1 MGETMK
7 KLLVIC
13 LAMVM
18 AASPL
23 NAYAIKDG
31 VDYPF
36 HPRVVP
42 IYFKLPKWSGAAQSC
57 TGFLYAPRIVLTAAH
72 CVHDPMQMDKKVP
85 LKANQ
90 MWVGAPGSLTKPNNR
105 LFDVLKIY
113 FQKGYE
119 PYRGYSYTD
128 DFAVMVLKAPLARVD
143 KAALATK
150 EQIEE
155 LLREG
160 ATVSTGG
167 YGGTSAAD
175 ANTQRQIYPQM
186 ASFKMISFEAGMR
199 SVRERMAMWGR
210 EYYQSD
216 GVYFMRYEP
225 GTAHPC
231 NGDSGS
237 GYFLDENGKFT
248 YLGITWPGVHPLCEA
263 GDFSLDPRFMPN
275 SGQVIAFRGVFMDL
289 ELIAQGEQYVST
301 YPSNIF
307 LGCRELNLAYPNGIT
322 LAGTPKN
329 RGAGPIKK
337 PKYSPPIYRLNKQ
350 LDKDKDGIVCEVLGR

>member
-1 MGETMK
+1 MK
-7 KLLVIC
+7 KALIFLLATLIG
-13 LAMVM
+13 AM
-18 AASPL
+18 PL

-31 VDYPF
+31 IDYPH

-57 TGFLYAPRIVLTAAH
+57 TGFLFSPRIVLTAAH
-72 CVHDPMQMDKKVP
+72 CVHDPMQMEKKVP

-90 MWVGAPGSLTKPNNR
+90 MWVGAPGSLTKPNNS
-105 LFDVLKIY
+105 LFAVARIFY
-113 FQKGYE
+113 QQGYK

-128 DFAVMVLKAPLARVD
+128 DFAVIVLKAPLARV
-143 KAALATK
+143 ARAELATK

-155 LLREG
+155 LVRT
-160 ATVSTGG
+160 AAIVSTGG

-175 ANTQRQIYPQM
+175 AETQRQIYPQM
-186 ASFKMISFEAGMR
+186 ASFKMISFEAGIR

-210 EYYQSD
+210 DYYQSD
-216 GVYFMRYEP
+216 GVFFMRYEP

-237 GYFLDENGKFT
+237 GYFLEKNGRFT

-263 GDFSLDPRFMPN
+263 GDFSTEPRFIPN

-289 ELIAQGEQYVST
+289 EIIRQGEEYVT
-301 YPSNIF
+301 AFPSNTF
-307 LGCRELNLAYPNGIT
+307 LGCKELNLVYPNGIT
-322 LAGTPKN
+322 SAGSPNN
-329 RGAGPIKK
+329 RGAGPIRK